1 MKKIGALEAGGTK
14 MVAAI
19 IKEDGEIL
27 ERVSIPTEAPE
38 KTMPELIR
46 FFKERE
52 VDALGIGSFGPV
64 DLKKGSPT
72 YGYIKNTPKPG
83 WKDYNILGAFQEG
96 LGVPVYIDTDV
107 NVAALGEYYYGDY
120 AKDEPEVL
128 LYITIGTGIGIGVV
142 VNGQPLHGAMG
153 LEGGHITIRPRAGET
168 FHGSCPY
175 HEFCFEGMASGPALQ
190 KKYGVP
196 SRQLAD
202 RDDVWEAESDYIAQA
217 LANYIYILCPG
228 KIILGGGVMKQE
240 QLLPLAQKKTLE
252 VLNGYLSL
260 EELNDVENYIV
271 LDSLHDN
278 QGVLG
283 CLALCTKLA

>member
-27 ERVSIPTEAPE
+27 ERVSIPTEEPD
-38 KTMPELIR
+38 KTVAELIR

-83 WKDYNILGAFQEG
+83 WKDYNLLGAFQEG

-107 NVAALGEYYYGDY
+107 NVAALGEYYYGEY
-120 AKDEPEVL
+120 AKDEPEVF

-142 VNGQPLHGAMG
+142 INGQPLHGAMN
-153 LEGGHITIRPRAGET
+153 LEGGHIVIRPRADET
-168 FHGSCPY
+168 FRGGCPY
-175 HEFCFEGMASGPALQ
+175 HEYCFEGMASGWSLQ
-190 KKYGVP
+190 QKYGVP

-202 RDDVWEAESDYIAQA
+202 REDVWDAESDYIAQG
-217 LANYIYILCPG
+217 LADYIYTLCPG
-228 KIILGGGVMKQE
+228 KIILGGGVMKQT
-240 QLLPLAQKKTLE
+240 QLMPMVRKKTLE
-252 VLNGYLSL
+252 ILNGYLSL
-260 EELNDVENYIV
+260 DELKDIDNYIV